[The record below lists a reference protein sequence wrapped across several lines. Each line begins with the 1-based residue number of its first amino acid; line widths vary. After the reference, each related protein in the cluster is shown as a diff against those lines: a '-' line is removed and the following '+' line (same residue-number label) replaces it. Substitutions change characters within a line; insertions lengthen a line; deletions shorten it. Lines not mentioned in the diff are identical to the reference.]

1 MASWERDCYAV
12 PGESVHWPHEVKLTR
27 PFFHTPGKNM
37 AKGDPLDDDDVDEV
51 CRVKPFTW
59 VMVVGSYPEHSNRGA
74 IVLVPNRGL
83 WWWRWP

>member
-1 MASWERDCYAV
+1 MRPLFHVPKVKSLMA
-12 PGESVHWPHEVKLTR
+12 
-27 PFFHTPGKNM
+27 
-37 AKGDPLDDDDVDEV
+37 DPLDDKDVDEV

-59 VMVVGSYPEHSNRGA
+59 VMVVACFPKPPRGA